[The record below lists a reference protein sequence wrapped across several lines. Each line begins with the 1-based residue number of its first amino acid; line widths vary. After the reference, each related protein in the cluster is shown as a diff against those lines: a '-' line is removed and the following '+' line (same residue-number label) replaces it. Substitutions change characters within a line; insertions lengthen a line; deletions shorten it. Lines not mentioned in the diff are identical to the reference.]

1 MRKKDDLVGTY
12 EISTGTAEV
21 VADEYHDSGYTL
33 MVNGVPSSH
42 IVLGAPEILEF
53 EYMRWIAAAVET
65 LLPVAPDALRMTHLG
80 GAGCSLPRYFASIW
94 PKSRH
99 TVVELDAKLGELV
112 RTLFDVPRS
121 PTVKIRAGEARAVT
135 DGFAPAS
142 RDVIIRPRIR
152 LLPASSFNRS
162 TAPWRLEDSTLPIA
176 EITEISKSQSRNWPE

>member
-65 LLPVAPDALRMTHLG
+65 LLPVAPMASHPLAAT
-80 GAGCSLPRYFASIW
+80 SLFAMS
-94 PKSRH
+94 SLA
-99 TVVELDAKLGELV
+99 T
-112 RTLFDVPRS
+112 
-121 PTVKIRAGEARAVT
+121 
-135 DGFAPAS
+135 
-142 RDVIIRPRIR
+142 RPRIR

-162 TAPWRLEDSTLPIA
+162 ATPWRLEDSTLPIA
-176 EITEISKSQSRNWPE
+176 EITEISKSQSRNWPG